1 MRVLLLKT
9 YLNAQEIQ
17 QMVFSDTRIN
27 RSKTN
32 ITCITVI
39 ITPPYVEHNIDAR
52 DYKSRKCKFVDFE
65 FLTQKHYT
73 HICLYYVR
81 T

>member
-17 QMVFSDTRIN
+17 QMVFSDTRMN

-39 ITPPYVEHNIDAR
+39 ITPPYVEHNMKVDHVLHI
-52 DYKSRKCKFVDFE
+52 YNFHKS
-65 FLTQKHYT
+65 L
-73 HICLYYVR
+73 
-81 T
+81 